1 MHHWLPR
8 FSRTPLWPSPGKVH
22 KWFAWHTDTHG
33 KSGKSV
39 KSFKHVRKLLCK
51 RRTANSPISCQRG
64 EDPLASDPSSLI
76 RSCHKN
82 TALTLSAT
90 APDVVKCLCNYVFS
104 NRFAKVQETWAWS
117 LAGTEEHKEPRS
129 CPSDGP
135 CSLRPCAPKPT
146 ASPCCSKQLTTRMH
160 AAYGRAYGICGD
172 HCQSYRDNV
181 AFSLSVWP
189 FGPRSP

>member
-1 MHHWLPR
+1 MCESC
-8 FSRTPLWPSPGKVH
+8 F
-22 KWFAWHTDTHG
+22 
-33 KSGKSV
+33 V
-39 KSFKHVRKLLCK
+39 KGEQ
-51 RRTANSPISCQRG
+51 RTAQFPAKEGKIRSPRTH
-64 EDPLASDPSSLI
+64 PVLI

-90 APDVVKCLCNYVFS
+90 APDVVKCLCNYVTDTLF
-104 NRFAKVQETWAWS
+104 NHFATVQETWAWS

-146 ASPCCSKQLTTRMH
+146 ASPCCSKPLTTRMH
-160 AAYGRAYGICGD
+160 AAYGRAYGICSD

-181 AFSLSVWP
+181 AFSLSIWP